1 MAYLL
6 ILVAM
11 LALIALFVWL
21 LTRRDTRQA
30 ALSKE
35 EHAELEASRRTI
47 DAITSLTVDH
57 MDVEPF
63 ARIVWDELRKNG
75 RQELT

>member
-21 LTRRDTRQA
+21 LTRRDIRQNQ
-30 ALSKE
+30 LDKRDR
-35 EHAELEASRRTI
+35 AELEDNRRTL
-47 DAITSLTVDH
+47 DAITRLTVDH

-63 ARIVWDELRKNG
+63 ARIVWDELRNG
-75 RQELT
+75 GRKEIS